1 MRFRRIAAA
10 AVALLVVVPVVAIAV
25 LTVIPDSWLATL
37 GYQAAAERLVTGFLV
52 TGTPDRPVLY
62 VSSSDPRIG
71 AGIAGKEVDLDTN
84 SGVISRL
91 SWTGSDW
98 ERLDLVRGLPRSEE
112 NHATNGLALDA
123 ASKTLFVA
131 QGSNTNE
138 GAPSHNLGFLPEYAL
153 SGAILSVDLS
163 RIGARTYDLPTLDDE
178 TRDGERDAGD
188 PFGGNNGRNQGR
200 LVPEGPVA
208 VYAPGYRNI
217 YDLVLARSGRLYTS
231 QNGGAKGWGDV
242 PDAEGP
248 SGACSNA
255 VREPGH
261 YDQDTLHLVRPGE
274 FAGHPNP
281 TRGNRANTFNQDRQ
295 SPVARANP
303 VECDYRPP
311 DERGALALFPTSTNG
326 LAEYTA
332 SNFGGAMRGDL
343 LAASFDTRVYR
354 VNLNGAGDRV
364 LEKDRLFRL
373 PAPLDVSAQGDDGP
387 FPGTIWVAQYD
398 DFMSPPGS
406 SPNLLV
412 FEPQDGRRTGW
423 QSLAGS
429 GSPRQEVSF
438 VRAGSR
444 LYLAGG
450 GSSEQQAYDP
460 ESDSWQN
467 VAPLPSRL
475 DHIQGVE
482 LGGKI
487 YYIGGLAGWPRPHAD
502 SVYVYDPATDR
513 FSTGARMPRG
523 RGAGGVVTHDGRIYY
538 AGGLHDGRA
547 VPWFDAYDP
556 QTDSWSQLPD
566 LPRAR
571 DHFHAVVVKG
581 KLYAIGG
588 RDSEL
593 GQEIS
598 ETDVYDFETGTWRTG
613 LASIPTPRGGFAA
626 VAVGSEILVL
636 GGEDAG
642 GAHSEVEAY
651 DTRTDRWRALDP
663 MPTARHGIQAA
674 LCNGAVYIAAG
685 GTTEGGENPTDV
697 TEVYLL
703 PGARGCG
710 RQLGAQLPSR
720 GPSFRQVTL
729 EESSSYDPTALQFG
743 PDGRLYVAQQS
754 GLIKAYT
761 VVQRGGR
768 YVVTRTED
776 IAEITRVPN
785 HDDDGSSISD
795 LPSILDAVGE
805 RLGF

>member
-1 MRFRRIAAA
+1 MRFKRIAAA
-10 AVALLVVVPVVAIAV
+10 AVALLVIGPVVAIAV
-25 LTVIPDSWLATL
+25 LTVIPDRWLAKL

-91 SWTGSDW
+91 SRKGSDW
-98 ERLDLVRGLPRSEE
+98 HRLDLVRGLPRSEE

-131 QGSNTNE
+131 QGSNTNA
-138 GAPSHNLGFLPEYAL
+138 GAPSHHLGFLPEYAL
-153 SGAILSVDLS
+153 SGAILAVDLS

-188 PFGGNNGRNQGR
+188 PFGGSEGRNQAR
-200 LVPEGPVA
+200 LIPGGPVT

-217 YDLVLARSGRLYTS
+217 YDVVLTRSGRLYTS

-242 PDAEGP
+242 PAVEGP
-248 SGACSNA
+248 SGACTNA

-261 YDQDTLHLVRPGE
+261 YDPDTLHLVRAGE
-274 FAGHPNP
+274 YAGHPNP
-281 TRGNRANTFNQDRQ
+281 TRGNRANTFNGDHQ
-295 SPVARANP
+295 SPVVRANP
-303 VECDYRPP
+303 IECDYRAP
-311 DERGALALFPTSTNG
+311 DERGALTLFPTSTNG

-343 LAASFDTRVYR
+343 LATSFDTRVYR
-354 VNLNGAGDRV
+354 VDINAAGDRV
-364 LEKDRLFRL
+364 LRKERLFRL

-398 DFMSPPGS
+398 DFMSPPSS

-412 FEPQDGRRTGW
+412 FEPEDGSRTGW
-423 QSLAGS
+423 QALAGS
-429 GSPRQEVSF
+429 GAPRQEVSF
-438 VRAGSR
+438 VGAGGR

-450 GSSEQQAYDP
+450 STAQQAYDP
-460 ESDSWQN
+460 EADSWRT
-467 VAPLPSRL
+467 VAPLPRPL

-487 YYIGGLAGWPRPHAD
+487 YYIGGLVTWPRPHAD
-502 SVYVYDPATDR
+502 SVYAYDPGTDR
-513 FSTGARMPRG
+513 FSTGAPMPRG
-523 RGAGGVVTHDGRIYY
+523 RGAGGVAAHDGRIYY
-538 AGGLHDGRA
+538 AGGLNDGRA

-556 QTDSWSQLPD
+556 ETDSWSRLPD

-571 DHFHAVVVKG
+571 DHFQAVVVGG

-593 GQEIS
+593 GREIA
-598 ETDVYDFETGTWRTG
+598 ETDVYDFKTGAWRTG
-613 LASIPTPRGGFAA
+613 LAPIPTPRGGFAA
-626 VAVGSEILVL
+626 AAVGSQILVL

-642 GAHSEVEAY
+642 GAHAEMEAY

-674 LCNGAVYIAAG
+674 VCNGAVYVAAG
-685 GTTEGGENPTDV
+685 GTTQGGENPSDV
-697 TEVYLL
+697 TEVYVSS
-703 PGARGCG
+703 GARGCG
-710 RQLGAQLPSR
+710 RQVGARLER
-720 GPSFRQVTL
+720 EKRSFRQVTL
-729 EESSSYDPTALQFG
+729 EGSSSYNPTALQFG

-761 VVQRGGR
+761 VVRRGER
-768 YVVTRTED
+768 YLATRTED
-776 IAEITRVPN
+776 IADITRVPN

-795 LPSILDAVGE
+795 LPSILDALGE
-805 RLGF
+805 RLGL